1 MPTLVFVM
9 DTATRGIST
18 YCQAVSQ
25 RERGDEMV
33 VVSATATDAL
43 TVTLAIM
50 DYFGKTNVVNDPK
63 ILTKRQGNAEA
74 LPLFKCSAGITG
86 GNTQSPL
93 IITEKGN
100 LAGFLLNSGAR
111 LQTRA
116 NELSSKES
124 RIMVAKQVQMN
135 FLKENQTVKC
145 SLVKNNAV
153 YFFDTG
159 HIEFKGVMIPTCEVV
174 FKEEERYKERFTE
187 DLTQLFGSIK
197 ESLWEQR
204 IFIDL
209 MSLLAKVASAMPKFS
224 ITPKQPI
231 QGMMSFNNDSFMQL
245 CRIGRKAYTQDED
258 YEQAVEILKQFITLI
273 EDIPN
278 YDRLI
283 LDYLR
288 GITDKYDMLLKSY
301 KEAIETEVEEKAVQI
316 YQGQY
321 QKAYQ
326 AAKNAAGLYERL
338 KAMGRKSPIITKK
351 KVLWFNLIK
360 ENKEQMEFTLYSGK
374 K

>member
-1 MPTLVFVM
+1 MNTEV
-9 DTATRGIST
+9 RRIST

-33 VVSATATDAL
+33 VVAASATDVL

-50 DYFGKTNVVNDPK
+50 DYFGKTNYVDDPD
-63 ILTKRQGNAEA
+63 IITRRQGNAEA
-74 LPLFKCSAGITG
+74 LPIFKCSAGITG

-135 FLKENQTVKC
+135 FMKENQGTKC
-145 SLVKNNAV
+145 SLIKNNAV

-174 FKEEERYKERFTE
+174 FKEEERYKEQFSE
-187 DLTQLFGSIK
+187 ELVQLFGSIK

-204 IFIDL
+204 IYLDV
-209 MSLLAKVASAMPKFS
+209 MNLLSKIAAVMPKFS
-224 ITPKQPI
+224 ITTEKPI
-231 QGMMSFNNDSFMQL
+231 HGMLSVTNDSFMQL
-245 CRIGRKAYTQDED
+245 CRIALKSYTNDED
-258 YEQAVEILKQFITLI
+258 YAAAVNLLREFINLV
-273 EDIPN
+273 DQIPG
-278 YDRLI
+278 YDRLVV
-283 LDYLR
+283 DYLK
-288 GITDKYDMLLKSY
+288 GVTEKYELLY
-301 KEAIETEVEEKAVQI
+301 KNYEAAIDREIEEKALQI

-321 QKAYQ
+321 SKAYQ
-326 AAKNAAGLYERL
+326 AAKNAVGIYEKL
-338 KAMGRKSPIITKK
+338 LVMGRKSPVITKK
-351 KVLWFNLIK
+351 KALWFNLIK
-360 ENKEQMEFTLYSGK
+360 ANKEQMVFTLYSGK